1 LPPVETDDL
10 LNAGWDGPPSWNV
23 SAAAMTGD
31 IVLYG
36 PRDFEAKRR
45 MQVWDR
51 APPQIIDEIH
61 AHREAPE
68 LEVQEVGES
77 A

>member
-1 LPPVETDDL
+1 
-10 LNAGWDGPPSWNV
+10 
-23 SAAAMTGD
+23 MTGD